1 MYIDI
6 GKIKRE
12 VTMVMLL
19 QYYGINLRE
28 AGKNS
33 LVGTCPIHHGDNPN
47 AFRVDTERNL
57 FNCFTHC
64 GGGSI
69 IDFVMKKE
77 KLSCY
82 HAALRIHKTFHS
94 LETNPKAQKSQ
105 TPKNLKLKLRFDHPY
120 LEKRNVTAHIA
131 RFFQLGF
138 CSSGLM
144 KDRIAIPITDT
155 DKNILAYCG
164 RTIHPNVSPRYL
176 FPKGFRKSEYLF
188 NIQNIIYGSPNPVF
202 IVEGFFDCIHV
213 HSLGFDSVALMGT
226 TISKQ
231 QIDLL
236 KHTGRRYILMLD
248 GDRTGKQAMARIG
261 SILKRENISFK
272 SVYLCHKKEP
282 EMLSKDDL
290 EGIAGPHF

>member
-1 MYIDI
+1 
-6 GKIKRE
+6 
-12 VTMVMLL
+12 MVMVL
-19 QYYGINLRE
+19 QYYGINLRKSGE
-28 AGKNS
+28 NT

-47 AFRVDTERNL
+47 AFHVDMEKNL

-77 KLSCY
+77 TLSCY
-82 HAALRIHKTFHS
+82 HAVLRIYKTFYSHQ
-94 LETNPKAQKSQ
+94 TIPKEQNTQTQK
-105 TPKNLKLKLRFDHPY
+105 NIKLKLRFDHPY
-120 LEKRNVTAHIA
+120 LAKRKVTFHIA

-138 CSSGLM
+138 CDSGLM
-144 KDRIAIPITDT
+144 KDRIAIPIVDI

-164 RTIHPNVSPRYL
+164 RTIHPDFSPRYL
-176 FPKGFRKSEYLF
+176 FPKGFRKSDYLY

-202 IVEGFFDCIHV
+202 IVEGFFDCIHI

-226 TISKQ
+226 TISTQ

-236 KHTGRRYILMLD
+236 KHTGRRYVLMLD
-248 GDRTGKQAMARIG
+248 GDSTGKQAMARIG
-261 SILKRENISFK
+261 NILKSENISFK
-272 SVYLCHKKEP
+272 SVYLCHKREP

-290 EGIAGPHF
+290 EDIASPHF

>member
-1 MYIDI
+1 
-6 GKIKRE
+6 
-12 VTMVMLL
+12 MVMLL
-19 QYYGINLRE
+19 QYYGINLRKSGE
-28 AGKNS
+28 IS
-33 LVGTCPIHHGDNPN
+33 LVGACPLHHGDNPN
-47 AFRVDTERNL
+47 AFRVDKERNL

-82 HAALRIHKTFHS
+82 HAALRIYKTFYSH
-94 LETNPKAQKSQ
+94 ETIPKDQKTQ
-105 TPKNLKLKLRFDHPY
+105 TPKTFKLKLQFDHPY
-120 LEKRNVTAHIA
+120 LEKRNITSHIA

-138 CSSGLM
+138 CNSGLM
-144 KDRIAIPITDT
+144 KDRIAIPITDI

-164 RTIHPNVSPRYL
+164 RTIHRNVSPKYL

-202 IVEGFFDCIHV
+202 IVEGFFDCIHI

-226 TISKQ
+226 TISTQ
-231 QIDLL
+231 QIGLL
-236 KHTGRRYILMLD
+236 KNTGRRYILMLD
-248 GDRTGKQAMARIG
+248 GDRTGKQAMTTIG
-261 SILKRENISFK
+261 SILKRVNISFK

-290 EGIAGPHF
+290 EDIASPNF